1 MHLIPVFLL
10 LGAYS
15 ATLIG
20 ATPVD
25 GRCTDYRAYTPSL
38 KDLSYIS
45 RHAIPH
51 RISSATESTIHKLE
65 PGFHELVYQ
74 GARAIDSSETFSR
87 FAARHAV
94 AFSLCA
100 SAALFALWMAARC
113 GAARYRTHR
122 KHKEWGRKAR
132 GSFYERSRPRAVSND
147 KEFASWMAQKIEE
160 KDWDV
165 RWAREASSDLEK
177 GDDVRQGVRLY

>member
-51 RISSATESTIHKLE
+51 RISSATENTIHKLE
-65 PGFHELVYQ
+65 PGFHELAYQ
-74 GARAIDSSETFSR
+74 TARAIDSSETFSR

-94 AFSLCA
+94 AFALCA

-113 GAARYRTHR
+113 GAARYRSHR
-122 KHKEWGRKAR
+122 KQKEWGRKAR
-132 GSFYERSRPRAVSND
+132 GSFYERSRPRAVSTD
-147 KEFASWMAQKIEE
+147 KEFASWMAQKVEE

-165 RWAREASSDLEK
+165 RWAREASDLEK
-177 GDDVRQGVRLY
+177 GDEARQGVRLY